1 MAMTAAQHLALIDS
15 VIQKRLEGCGMESF
29 SEAEARFKGATISQ
43 LYEIRSNL
51 KAEDRADTGASFALY
66 SPL

>member
-29 SEAEARFKGATISQ
+29 SEAEARFKGATIEQ
-43 LYEIRSNL
+43 LYSIR
-51 KAEDRADTGASFALY
+51 KPEK
-66 SPL
+66 